1 MKSHYGINEVST
13 LMGDIAKDIQ
23 QSINTGLGQLAS
35 EIDIPTEGLGV
46 YKGTYK
52 ESWKVT
58 PKENSVIIESTAPH
72 ASAVEYGRRPGA
84 AIGGAMIE
92 ALTAWVRAK
101 VKSGSDAKSI
111 AWAIAFAIR
120 ARGLWQP
127 AGLRLVEKARG
138 IIAERA
144 ALNIA
149 KLVDRGG
156 T

>member
-1 MKSHYGINEVST
+1 MKAQYGINET
-13 LMGDIAKDIQ
+13 AALMGDIAKDIQ

-35 EIDIPTEGLGV
+35 EVDIPTEGLGV

-58 PKENSVIIESTAPH
+58 PKENSVLIESSAPH
-72 ASAVEYGRRPGA
+72 ASAIEYGRRPGA

-101 VKSGSDAKSI
+101 IKSGSDARSI

-127 AGLRLVEKARG
+127 AGMRLLEKAHG
-138 IIAERA
+138 TIAERA

-149 KLVDRGG
+149 KLIDRGG